1 MKKISDSRS
10 PFVVNLIGCCTLQEP
25 FCLVLEYVA
34 HGDLLTY
41 LRAMRK
47 KVKVSM
53 STSPAPFTALL
64 HLQP

>member
-41 LRAMRK
+41 LRTMRK

-53 STSPAPFTALL
+53 STSPAPSTALL